1 MSAHLRMV
9 WLFGFWPENV
19 EAGKL
24 FWLSNYVNIVINDKF
39 SSRSRVKHFIC
50 CGKFVNLGE
59 SFFLPAIQPSR
70 LWPNSHRF
78 WPRRRRDSYEALFFC
93 WSANF
98 VLFGFSVSFFFWFW
112 PGIAFLSRDESRKME
127 DFLRLR
133 QARHINYSFRF
144 WFAMPAGYTKK
155 KPGKKKR
162 RKIQPGSL
170 GGL

>member
-1 MSAHLRMV
+1 M
-9 WLFGFWPENV
+9 
-19 EAGKL
+19 

-70 LWPNSHRF
+70 LWPNSHRL

-98 VLFGFSVSFFFWFW
+98 VLFGFSVSLFFFFGFG
-112 PGIAFLSRDESRKME
+112 PELLSSLVMKVARWKTFSVCGRRDILIIHF
-127 DFLRLR
+127 DFGLLCQRDT
-133 QARHINYSFRF
+133 Q
-144 WFAMPAGYTKK
+144 KK
-155 KPGKKKR
+155 NQHKKKR